1 MTSFRLTPV
10 LVVTLAGLG
19 VTPLAPTAASQLSAR
34 HGSTVVAAASVRVVR
49 HHRRTLRDRL
59 ESYAETRQ
67 GSVSV
72 AVFDSVARRMTVLHR
87 RDRMVTASIVKVDI
101 LQTLLHQYAGQLPEA
116 LRDQAQRM
124 IEISDNDAA
133 SDLWNRV
140 GGSSGVRR
148 YNSRLGLRQTRP
160 HDGGQ
165 WGLTRTSAADQVT
178 LVRTLLR
185 RTPLLSPASQQ
196 FARHL
201 MRHTAREQ
209 RWGVSAGP
217 SAQAVVGL
225 KDGWLPVA
233 ADDDRWAINSIGWV
247 RDGRRKYEIAILTA
261 HQPSEDYGID
271 TVEGLSRIVWAHMAR
286 HRQHRKQKA

>member
-1 MTSFRLTPV
+1 MTSSRFAPV
-10 LVVTLAGLG
+10 LVLTLLG
-19 VTPLAPTAASQLSAR
+19 FAVAPIVPSGATPASAHHRSAAVTPAR
-34 HGSTVVAAASVRVVR
+34 SVRP
-49 HHRRTLRDRL
+49 HRRPLRARL
-59 ESYAETRQ
+59 ESYADTRE

-72 AVFDSVARRMTVLHR
+72 AVFDSVARQVTVMHP

-101 LQTLLHQYAGQLPEA
+101 LQTLLHTYAGHLPEA

-148 YNSRLGLRQTRP
+148 FNARLGLRQTHP
-160 HDGGQ
+160 HHGTQ

-178 LVRTLLR
+178 LVRNLLH
-185 RTPLLSPASQQ
+185 RTPLLSASSQRY
-196 FARHL
+196 ARHL
-201 MRHTAREQ
+201 MRHTSSGQ

-217 SAQAVVGL
+217 SARAVVGL

-233 ADDDRWAINSIGWV
+233 SDHDRWAVNSIGWV
-247 RDGRRKYEIAILTA
+247 RDGRRRYELAILTA
-261 HQPSEDYGID
+261 HQPSEDYGIH
-271 TVEGLSRIVWAHMAR
+271 TVQRLSRIVWAYMST
-286 HRQHRKQKA
+286 HRPPRS